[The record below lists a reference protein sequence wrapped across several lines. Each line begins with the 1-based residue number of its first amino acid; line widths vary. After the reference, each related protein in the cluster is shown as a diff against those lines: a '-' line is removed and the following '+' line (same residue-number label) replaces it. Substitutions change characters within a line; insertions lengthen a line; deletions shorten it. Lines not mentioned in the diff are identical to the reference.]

1 MKLKEYLEKLNKL
14 AEENPMLLTLDVITS
29 KDDEG
34 NGFNQVHYDPQPGF
48 FTEEGEFQE
57 LAGECNAIC
66 LN

>member
-29 KDDEG
+29 TDDEG
-34 NGFNQVHYDPQPGF
+34 NGFNQVHYSPEPGF
-48 FTEEGEFQE
+48 LEDGEFDNE
-57 LAGECNAIC
+57 SGECNAIC